1 MDILSKGDI
10 KEMIMHRKK
19 PSVSL
24 YMPTYRKGA
33 ETQQNPIR
41 FKNLMREVD
50 SHLENLDLS
59 LEERTALLGPANEL
73 QGDFDFWQHQSD
85 GLALFLSQGF
95 TRSYRVPLKLQEKVI
110 VGERFHVKPL
120 LSLLSN
126 DGRFYMLTLG
136 QENVRL
142 FQGSRFSVS
151 EIDLEGVPKSLTEAL
166 RFDEPERQLQ
176 FHTGAG
182 PAKGRRAAV
191 FHGQGKSLGTDDAE
205 QKKNILRF
213 FQQLDKG
220 LAKVLSAHNEPL
232 VLVGLDYLHP
242 LYREANSYPNL
253 LEKGVVL
260 NPEEVSAEQ
269 LHDRAWTVVEPEFRK
284 AEKQAAEK
292 YQEILGTGHAS
303 DDLNDIVKAAHFK
316 RVEFLFVNREK
327 EVWGTF
333 DSDSGNAEVP
343 EKRRV
348 GDQDLLDLAAIQ
360 TLMNGGTVYSVPP
373 ERMPSEGDIAA
384 AYRY

>member
-10 KEMIMHRKK
+10 KEMIMHREK
-19 PSVSL
+19 PSISF

-50 SHLENLDLS
+50 SHLKNFDLS
-59 LEERTALLGPANEL
+59 LEERTELLEPANQL
-73 QGDFDFWQHQSD
+73 QSDFDFWQHQSD
-85 GLALFLSQGF
+85 GFAFFLAPGF
-95 TRSYRVPLKLQEKVI
+95 TRSYRVPLQLQEKVI

-126 DGRFYMLTLG
+126 DGRFYILTLG
-136 QENVRL
+136 QENIKL

-151 EIDLEGVPKSLTEAL
+151 EIDLEGAPRSLAEAL

-232 VLVGLDYLHP
+232 VLVGLEYLHP
-242 LYREANSYPNL
+242 LFREASSYPNL
-253 LEKGVVL
+253 LEKGVTL

-269 LHDRAWTVVEPEFRK
+269 LHEKAWKVVEPEFRK
-284 AEKQAAEK
+284 AEKRAAEK
-292 YQEILGTGHAS
+292 YQEMLGTGHAS
-303 DDLNDIVKAAHFK
+303 DDLNEIVKQAHFK
-316 RVEFLFVNREK
+316 RVESLFVNREK

-333 DSDSGNAEVP
+333 EPNGGKVEMH
-343 EKRRV
+343 EKNQI

-373 ERMPSEGDIAA
+373 ERVPGDADIAA
-384 AYRY
+384 VYRY